1 MAQVVDHSAGPGK
14 GRPRDTPSRALQ
26 SLSVAVTAS
35 RVYVTG
41 KALCV
46 KGRHVPP
53 RLRKFIGML
62 ALVALVVLYAL
73 FAMTVA
79 VTQLGQSSAVVH
91 LAFFFISGL
100 LWVLPAMAIVSWM
113 ARAGRTEG

>member
-1 MAQVVDHSAGPGK
+1 MSARAVRATRRRAV
-14 GRPRDTPSRALQ
+14 RPLP
-26 SLSVAVTAS
+26 VAVAAS

-41 KALCV
+41 KDICV

-62 ALVALVVLYAL
+62 ALVALVLVYAL

-79 VTQLGQSSAVVH
+79 VTQLGESSAVVH